1 MRRNYFNCSKS
12 SIFTNL
18 VQYNGTL
25 MKVQLVSGLPIEK
38 RTGGE
43 IDTLYPPLGLLYLIS
58 YCRQFTDDIDDIE
71 WKVTDGNILAYEKT
85 LKEVR
90 NFQPDVIG
98 FSLHSMGTIGA
109 YRLINQVKEE
119 FPKIFIIVGGPHAT
133 ALPEEV
139 LQRSNADVV
148 VLGEGEQTFLE
159 LIKQIKSGKIELKK
173 IKGICFRSKEKLV
186 STEKRDLIKD
196 IDSIPFPAREFV
208 DLKKYPGFVVRKN
221 KPETYYIS
229 SRGCPHHC
237 IFCANNVWWHQTP
250 NVRFR
255 SPKNILDEVETL
267 RNEYR
272 MKEFYDQCDEFN
284 VNLPWA
290 EKVCDEFIARDLDV
304 TWKVQMHA
312 DKVTENL
319 AAKLT
324 KAGCWLV
331 SLGIESGNQKTLDG
345 VKKNISINQIVKSCE
360 ILKRHGIKVFGLFMA
375 FNTWEDS
382 ERLKYEGVNETRNSL
397 RFAKSL
403 LDRNLLDYMSWSL
416 TAPFPGSKLYDIGIR
431 RNLIPKEVLEGKEDW
446 NNTWRLLLNL
456 PGVSM
461 RDWENIKNEGSKLQA
476 HCLLKN
482 GNMNKSL
489 IPLYFRRGIQMSKL
503 EVRKFFSF

>member
-1 MRRNYFNCSKS
+1 
-12 SIFTNL
+12 
-18 VQYNGTL
+18 

-58 YCRQFTDDIDDIE
+58 YCRQFINDIE
-71 WKVTDGNILAYEKT
+71 WKVTDGDMLAFEKT
-85 LKEVR
+85 LKEIR
-90 NFQPDVIG
+90 NFRPDVVG
-98 FSLHSMGTIGA
+98 FSLRSMGTVGA
-109 YRLINQVKEE
+109 YKLINQVKEE
-119 FPKIFIIVGGPHAT
+119 FPETLVIVGGPHAT
-133 ALPEEV
+133 ALPDEV
-139 LQRSNADVV
+139 LQMSKADVA
-148 VLGEGEQTFLE
+148 VLGEGEQAFLE
-159 LIKQIKSGKIELKK
+159 LIQQLKSGKIELKK

-237 IFCANNVWWHQTP
+237 IFCANNIWWHQTP

-255 SPKNILDEVETL
+255 SPKNILDEVEVL
-267 RNEYR
+267 RNEYG

-304 TWKVQMHA
+304 TWKVQMRA
-312 DKVTENL
+312 DKVTESL
-319 AAKLT
+319 AAKLA

-331 SLGIESGNQKTLDG
+331 SLGIESGNQETLSG
-345 VKKNISINQIVKSCE
+345 VKKFISLDQVVKSCE
-360 ILKRHGIKVFGLFMA
+360 ILKRHGIKVYGLFMA
-375 FNTWEDS
+375 FNTWE
-382 ERLKYEGVNETRNSL
+382 ENRQLRYEGVKETRNTL
-397 RFAKSL
+397 KFAKSL
-403 LDRNLLDYMSWSL
+403 IDGNLLDYISWSL
-416 TAPFPGSKLYDIGIR
+416 TAPFPGSKLYDIAIR
-431 RNLIPKEVLEGKEDW
+431 HSLIPKEVLEEKEDW

-456 PGVSM
+456 PGVS
-461 RDWENIKNEGSKLQA
+461 REDWEMIKNEGAKLQTR
-476 HCLLKN
+476 CFLKN
-482 GNMNKSL
+482 GNINRSL
-489 IPLYFRRGIQMSKL
+489 IPLYFRRGVELSKL
-503 EVRKFFSF
+503 EVKKLLGRFSS